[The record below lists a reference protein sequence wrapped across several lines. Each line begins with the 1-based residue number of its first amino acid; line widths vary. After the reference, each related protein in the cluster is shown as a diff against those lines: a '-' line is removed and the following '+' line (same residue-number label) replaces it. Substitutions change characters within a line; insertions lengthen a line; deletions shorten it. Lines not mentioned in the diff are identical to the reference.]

1 MEPFFKRTVYC
12 GHVDETFLDQEVCLA
27 GWVNRRRDHGGV
39 IFIDLRDRTGLMQLV
54 FNPSNA
60 PQATEKAH
68 DVRSE
73 YVLAVKG
80 VVIRRGS
87 EAVNEKLATGA
98 FELLVSDVVVF
109 SKSEA
114 LPFQIEDGE
123 KVSEE
128 LRLKYRYLDLRRK
141 KMHDIL
147 KIRHEAVFALRN
159 YMHEQG
165 FYEIETPILSKSTP
179 EGARDFLV
187 PSRLQPGTFYALPQ
201 SPQIYKQLLI
211 AGGMEKYFQIA
222 RCFRDEALRA
232 NRQPEFT
239 QLDIEMSF
247 IDESDI
253 QTLCEGIFSL
263 LWKKFLNYDITL
275 PLPRFTFDEVFT
287 RFGSDKPD
295 MRFALEINDITKVF
309 ESTSI
314 NFIKSALDNKGKAGA
329 LCVKNKSFGRGELDT
344 VTDYVTKELGAKGL
358 IWVRWKEDGTC
369 DSSINKL
376 LPSNF
381 TDLIKQVMPDVTTA
395 DTLFITVGAYEEAWT
410 VLGQL
415 RLMLG
420 KKLNLIDATQWN
432 MFWVVDF
439 PMFEWNKDEKKWDA
453 KHHPFTSPAGDWEKM
468 EVADVK
474 ARAYDLV
481 CNGEELGG
489 GSIRINSSETQQKVF
504 DLLGITPE
512 QAQHKFGYL
521 MEAQNLGYP
530 PDGGIAFGIDRL
542 VMMLAGTD
550 SMRDVIAFPKTQSG
564 SCLMMQ
570 TPSTVDEAQLKE
582 LQIKSTYQPKEKK

>member
-12 GHVDETFLDQEVCLA
+12 GQINEAHVGKDICLA

-73 YVLAVKG
+73 FVMAVKG
-80 VVIRRGS
+80 KVIRRS
-87 EAVNEKLATGA
+87 PEAINEKLATGA
-98 FELLVSDVVVF
+98 FELMVSEVVVF
-109 SKSEA
+109 SSCEP
-114 LPFQIEDGE
+114 LPFQIDDEE
-123 KVSEE
+123 KISEE
-128 LRLKYRYLDLRRK
+128 LRLKFRYLDLRRK
-141 KMHDIL
+141 KMHDII
-147 KIRHEAVFALRN
+147 KIRHEMLHDVRN

-187 PSRLQPGTFYALPQ
+187 PCRLQPGTFYALPQ

-247 IDESDI
+247 IDETDI
-253 QTLCEGIFSL
+253 QSLCEGIFSR
-263 LWKKFLNYDITL
+263 LWKKFLHYDITL
-275 PLPRFTFDEVFT
+275 PLPRFTFDEVFA

-295 MRFALEINDITKVF
+295 MRFGLEIKDISKIF

-314 NFIKSALDNKGKAGA
+314 NFIKSILDAKGKVGS
-329 LCVKNKSFGRGELDT
+329 LCVKNKSFGRAELDT
-344 VTDYVTKELGAKGL
+344 ITDYVTKELGAKGL

-376 LPSNF
+376 LPTNF
-381 TDLIKQVMPDVTTA
+381 LELVRQVLPDITIA
-395 DTLFITVGAYEEAWT
+395 DTLLIVVGSYEEAWT

-420 KKLNLIDATQWN
+420 KKLNLIDTNQWN

-453 KHHPFTSPAGDWEKM
+453 RHHPFTSPAGDWENM
-468 EVADVK
+468 ELADVK

-489 GSIRINSSETQQKVF
+489 GSIRIHSADVQQKIF
-504 DLLGITPE
+504 NLIGITPE
-512 QAQHKFGYL
+512 QAKKKFGFL
-521 MEAQNLGYP
+521 LEAQSFGYP

-570 TPSTVDEAQLKE
+570 TPSTVDESQLKE
-582 LQIKSTYQPKEKK
+582 LQIKSTHQPKN